1 MGEADTY
8 GNISYLVSKEGNVPS
23 AATQYFTL
31 GNGASIQWYALPVTE
46 ASLAGQTCN
55 QAGPLLSLRLL
66 AAHCGKS
73 ACMQG
78 RWSDSELSEELQ

>member
-8 GNISYLVSKEGNVPS
+8 GNVSYLVSKEGNVPS

-31 GNGASIQWYALPVTE
+31 GNGASVEWYALPVADASGE
-46 ASLAGQTCN
+46 ASCN

-66 AAHCGKS
+66 AAP
-73 ACMQG
+73 
-78 RWSDSELSEELQ
+78 